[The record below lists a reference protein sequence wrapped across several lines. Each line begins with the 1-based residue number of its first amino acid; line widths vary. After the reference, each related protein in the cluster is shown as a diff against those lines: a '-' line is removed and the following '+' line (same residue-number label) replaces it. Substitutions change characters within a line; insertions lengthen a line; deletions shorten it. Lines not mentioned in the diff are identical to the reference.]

1 MANNGGMIYR
11 GTYLRRYEAFLTL
24 ERGMSPNTRAAYSSD
39 VAKLLDG
46 MACASDADVRGI
58 TDADVR
64 AFMADLH
71 DLGISAASQA
81 RILSGVKSFFRFLL
95 MEKEISADPAMLI
108 ESPRQGRHLPEVLT
122 LAEVDALAAATG
134 YSPEDAATHSETPA
148 GDLALRNRAILETLY
163 GCGLRVS
170 ELCALTLRSVNFA
183 DLYIIVT
190 GKGSKQRMVPM
201 SEYTASMLQRY
212 VLGPR
217 RHVKI
222 AAGAEATLFVSHR
235 GRPLNREMVFYIV
248 RDCARRAGIRK
259 SVSPHT
265 LRHSFATHLLEGG
278 ANLRAIQMMLG
289 HESIATTE
297 IYLHVDS
304 TRLRDVILSCHP
316 RNAGAVK

>member
-1 MANNGGMIYR
+1 MAYNGSMIYR
-11 GTYLRRYEAFLTL
+11 GSYLRRYEAFLTL
-24 ERGMSPNTRAAYSSD
+24 ERGMSPNTRAAYASD
-39 VAKLLDG
+39 VAKLLDC
-46 MACASDADVRGI
+46 MACASDADVRSI
-58 TDADVR
+58 SADDIR

-71 DLGISAASQA
+71 DLGISPASQA

-95 MEKEISADPAMLI
+95 LEKEIAADPAMLV
-108 ESPRQGRHLPEVLT
+108 ESPRQGRRLPEVLT
-122 LAEVDALAAATG
+122 VAETDALTAASG
-134 YSPEDAATHSETPA
+134 YSPEDPATHGESAA

-183 DLYIIVT
+183 DLYVIVT
-190 GKGSKQRMVPM
+190 GKGDKQRMVPM

-217 RHVKI
+217 RRVKI
-222 AAGAEATLFVSHR
+222 APGAEATLFVSHR

-304 TRLRDVILSCHP
+304 SRLRDAILCCHP
-316 RNAGAVK
+316 RNAAPPK